1 MAGAML
7 LALAGTACGPS
18 ANGADSDPPRRKAAA
33 ASPPATARAEVAELS
48 AAGATFGVELY
59 NRLRRE
65 PGNVFLSPTSI
76 STAFGMAYAG
86 ARGATAEEIAST
98 LHFDAAQERFH
109 PAMGAM
115 LEQAQTDLPGV
126 KLTLANALWAQ
137 QDLPLI
143 ESYTRVTDAHY
154 RGAVRRVDFMKPTQA
169 AGTINTWVEQ
179 RTNNRIRTLIRTEN
193 IKPSTRLILT
203 NAIWFKGDWKDE
215 FPKAA
220 TRPGPF
226 RLAGGGSRT
235 APLMQR
241 LGSYRHLDGGSFQA
255 LELPYKGEALSMIVF
270 LPKTPEGLVR
280 FEAQLTP
287 ETMAQQ
293 LQALRASAP
302 VEVNVTLPK
311 FTMETRYL
319 LKPELEALG
328 MRTPFSD
335 GADFSGITGS
345 RSLFIDQAIHQT
357 FVAVDETG
365 TEAAAA
371 TAIITAETSAGPLP
385 VEFRADRPFVFLI
398 RDNRS
403 GALLFLG
410 RLAVPA

>member
-1 MAGAML
+1 
-7 LALAGTACGPS
+7 
-18 ANGADSDPPRRKAAA
+18 
-33 ASPPATARAEVAELS
+33 
-48 AAGATFGVELY
+48 
-59 NRLRRE
+59 
-65 PGNVFLSPTSI
+65 
-76 STAFGMAYAG
+76 
-86 ARGATAEEIAST
+86 
-98 LHFDAAQERFH
+98 
-109 PAMGAM
+109 
-115 LEQAQTDLPGV
+115 
-126 KLTLANALWAQ
+126 
-137 QDLPLI
+137 
-143 ESYTRVTDAHY
+143 VTDSHY
-154 RGAVRRVDFMKPTQA
+154 RGAVRRADFLQPAKA
-169 AGTINTWVEQ
+169 AASINIWVEQ
-179 RTNNRIRTLIRTEN
+179 RTNNRIRTLIRPEN

-241 LGSYRHLDGGSFQA
+241 MGSYRHLDGGSFQA
-255 LELPYKGEALSMIVF
+255 LELPYKGDALSMIVF
-270 LPKTPEGLVR
+270 LPKTPDGLGG

-287 ETMAQQ
+287 ETMAQRIH
-293 LQALRASAP
+293 ALRASAP

-328 MRTPFSD
+328 MRAPFSD

-345 RSLFIDQAIHQT
+345 RSLFIDQVIHQT

-371 TAIITAETSAGPLP
+371 TAIVTAESSSGPMPL
-385 VEFRADRPFVFLI
+385 EFRADRPFVFLI

-403 GALLFLG
+403 GALHFLG
-410 RLAVPA
+410 RLAAPPA